1 MPTQRHR
8 GTHFLES
15 CCTPASVMGGGTPS
29 PTPSSCSSMGRPK
42 LERCDRRLCADAK
55 LALQAEIAELKRRLA
70 PLERNFESSL
80 RTAQEGLAR
89 ASAAEMIEYDRKF
102 SISEKALVENQRN
115 NKKNLKVAK
124 HLAEERVL
132 LLDEIALLK
141 GEQLTDKAVCSH

>member
-1 MPTQRHR
+1 
-8 GTHFLES
+8 
-15 CCTPASVMGGGTPS
+15 
-29 PTPSSCSSMGRPK
+29 MGRPK
-42 LERCDRRLCADAK
+42 YDRCDRRFCADAK